1 MLPTLVIF
9 FRESLEASLIV
20 GIILAYLHRV
30 GRGDGARA
38 IWTGVGAAI
47 ALDLAVALATFRLIA
62 QYDGSTL
69 QTILEGSTYFIAT
82 ALLTAMSFWMKRQG
96 GNLRGE
102 LESQVR
108 AALGRGSI
116 LALVA
121 VSALTV
127 GREGLETAFFT
138 LAIAFRATS
147 LQLALGAAIGL
158 LCGLA
163 VSWWIY
169 RLGRRAPL
177 GLFFN
182 VLGVLLL
189 LFAAGLLAD
198 GIQAFQSLGWLPVFG
213 QTLWSTA
220 TYLSQDSALGDILHS
235 LFGYADAPTLLQV
248 GAYVAFLLAAVA
260 SYTRLGP
267 GRRSP
272 AKS

>member
-82 ALLTAMSFWMKRQG
+82 ALLTALSFWMKRQG

-102 LESQVR
+102 LELQVR

-163 VSWWIY
+163 VS
-169 RLGRRAPL
+169 
-177 GLFFN
+177 
-182 VLGVLLL
+182 
-189 LFAAGLLAD
+189 
-198 GIQAFQSLGWLPVFG
+198 
-213 QTLWSTA
+213 
-220 TYLSQDSALGDILHS
+220 
-235 LFGYADAPTLLQV
+235 
-248 GAYVAFLLAAVA
+248 
-260 SYTRLGP
+260 
-267 GRRSP
+267 
-272 AKS
+272 